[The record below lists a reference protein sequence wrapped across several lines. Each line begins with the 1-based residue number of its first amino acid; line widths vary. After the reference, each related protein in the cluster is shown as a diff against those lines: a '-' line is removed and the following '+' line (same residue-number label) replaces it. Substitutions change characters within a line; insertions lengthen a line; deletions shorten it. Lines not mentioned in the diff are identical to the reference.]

1 MSLYSLNRL
10 TKTYE
15 IKTKDRTKVAVH
27 RDDYELIRYYAIK
40 KNKTV
45 PQATYEIIREGF
57 RTIGWF
63 K

>member
-1 MSLYSLNRL
+1 MALSLER
-10 TKTYE
+10 
-15 IKTKDRTKVAVH
+15 KTKDYTLDTRSRAHLMVH
-27 RDDYELIRYYAIK
+27 RDVYELIRYYAIK